1 MQPTE
6 WILGKN
12 YDSRL
17 TYTDNSLSLKT
28 AYVPISFCNCL
39 FYFEQASY
47 KPKLINAKNL
57 TDQTTGSCRFGRRQ
71 SIANTETDK
80 IILSP

>member
-57 TDQTTGSCRFGRRQ
+57 TD
-71 SIANTETDK
+71 
-80 IILSP
+80 

>member
-28 AYVPISFCNCL
+28 AYVPIIYPYSLQNYCN
-39 FYFEQASY
+39 
-47 KPKLINAKNL
+47 NL
-57 TDQTTGSCRFGRRQ
+57 S
-71 SIANTETDK
+71 
-80 IILSP
+80 